1 MWFFIVVV
9 NNNIVGNISLK
20 YLIVLYFH
28 LFIIIFFTEFVG
40 VAAALGV

>member
-28 LFIIIFFTEFVG
+28 LFIIIFFTGFVG